1 MVSWGKNLFI
11 LIYLSIQLLLPLRG
25 VFQDKLQSR
34 SDFSWNM
41 YSQLYNCQAVYVLTT
56 PDGKSRPM
64 PYHKAF
70 YRWDRVKMIFHR
82 DRLPRFHAW
91 LCDNAQQNGVLGSIR
106 ATVRCAVS
114 TDERRVDLVK
124 SGVDLCTAS
133 NYGVKLH

>member
-1 MVSWGKNLFI
+1 VSRGKNLFI
-11 LIYLSIQLLLPLRG
+11 LTYLSIQLLLPLRG

-34 SDFSWNM
+34 ADFSWNM
-41 YSQLYNCQAVYVLTT
+41 YSVLYDCQAAYVLTT
-56 PDGKSRPM
+56 PDGETKPM

-82 DRLPRFHAW
+82 DRLQYFHVW
-91 LCDNAQQNGVLGSIR
+91 LCDGAQRNGVLGSIR

-114 TDERRVDLVK
+114 TDERLVDLVE

-133 NYGVKLH
+133 NYGVKLR